1 MLTTQVDTAVRLN
14 KEADWLG
21 DTFKE
26 RKIEN
31 AILEATK
38 DFGMD
43 DDDAID
49 EQLDRMMDIIKA
61 QREYH

>member
-1 MLTTQVDTAVRLN
+1 
-14 KEADWLG
+14 
-21 DTFKE
+21 
-26 RKIEN
+26 
-31 AILEATK
+31 
-38 DFGMD
+38 MD

>member
-1 MLTTQVDTAVRLN
+1 MN

-31 AILEATK
+31 AILKATK